1 MCIYHKY
8 QKQSLISKY
17 RTMKR
22 LVEKEL
28 FEMLSSDKSTEATD
42 NLIREIMEL
51 GDGEED
57 LVSLFRTLNFT
68 RFHLRTMS
76 EKSGI
81 TTEMGKKCG
90 RTALCY

>member
-8 QKQSLISKY
+8 QKQSFISKY
-17 RTMKR
+17 RNMKR

-76 EKSGI
+76 EK
-81 TTEMGKKCG
+81 GKKCG

>member
-1 MCIYHKY
+1 
-8 QKQSLISKY
+8 
-17 RTMKR
+17 MKR

-57 LVSLFRTLNFT
+57 LVKLYPLPFADNV
-68 RFHLRTMS
+68 
-76 EKSGI
+76 
-81 TTEMGKKCG
+81 
-90 RTALCY
+90 